1 MHGVL
6 MLAAFVSDFILQSVV
21 HTTVNYAERN
31 DNKLLRLSCPISL
44 LTSAALMSVRVLLI
58 HSIAA
63 TLKGAWMQCSVLTE
77 AHQEHPIVLPVILLP
92 TSISA
97 SWKGNQTT
105 WSIENPSFPSFK
117 QWETPL
123 VHLSVSW
130 TILQPMSLVKRTMPW
145 WVLQV
150 QINSYLMRQTIW
162 ATQSTY
168 WNVSKVED
176 IADQNL
182 AAIGGFND
190 KERSEI
196 DKIAKDSERRK
207 WYNDWDQ

>member
-1 MHGVL
+1 VY
-6 MLAAFVSDFILQSVV
+6 
-21 HTTVNYAERN
+21 YAKRN
-31 DNKLLRLSCPISL
+31 DKKLRRLSCPISL
-44 LTSAALMSVRVLLI
+44 D
-58 HSIAA
+58 
-63 TLKGAWMQCSVLTE
+63 KCSTDV
-77 AHQEHPIVLPVILLP
+77 
-92 TSISA
+92 SKSA
-97 SWKGNQTT
+97 SHSFNRSNSEGSMNAMQRSDSSTSGASDSTSSDTASKVYLGIMNSNQTT
-105 WSIENPSFPSFK
+105 WSIENPSFPSYK

-162 ATQSTY
+162 ATQST